1 MRIEVVGE
9 HSIIQQARSYA
20 EYRLFAVLSQVVDT
34 GRVRRARLA
43 LRRTKHRPDSESV
56 SCTVTIE
63 IDKGEMFRIR
73 TTGNHPYAAINRAM
87 ERLSDGRWAITLA
100 RARAARAAAE

>member
-9 HSIIQQARSYA
+9 HSISQQARSYA

-34 GRVRRARLA
+34 GRVRHARLV
-43 LRRTKHRPDSESV
+43 LRRTKHRRDSEGV

-63 IDKGEMFRIR
+63 IESDIFRIR
-73 TTGNHPYAAINRAM
+73 TTGDHPYAAINRAM
-87 ERLSDGRWAITLA
+87 ERLSDGRWPMTDHQP
-100 RARAARAAAE
+100 RPQRAAAE